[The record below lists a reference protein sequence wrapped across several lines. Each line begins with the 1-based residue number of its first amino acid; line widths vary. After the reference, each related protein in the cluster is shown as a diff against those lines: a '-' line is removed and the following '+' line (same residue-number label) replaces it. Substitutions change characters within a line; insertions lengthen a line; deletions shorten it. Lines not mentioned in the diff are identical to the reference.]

1 MRRYGVRNNLLCL
14 MALTLA
20 IMAGCESVIEEL
32 PSYEESSIVHVGDPA
47 PPFEICSIDGD
58 TLVMPTQRATLLIL
72 FSHTCSDCQ
81 HLMTDLQQSIGD
93 GEHGYNIMAISRGG
107 TQQEIEAF
115 RNEYE
120 LRFPIAADE
129 DKSIYS
135 MYATMYVPRCYVVDQ
150 QGIVRFVTFEYEAGD
165 VDRLLAELSKFIK

>member
-1 MRRYGVRNNLLCL
+1 
-14 MALTLA
+14 
-20 IMAGCESVIEEL
+20 
-32 PSYEESSIVHVGDPA
+32 
-47 PPFEICSIDGD
+47 
-58 TLVMPTQRATLLIL
+58 
-72 FSHTCSDCQ
+72 
-81 HLMTDLQQSIGD
+81 MTDLQQSIGD
-93 GEHGYNIMAISRGG
+93 GEHSYNIMAISRGG